1 MIDFDYLSPAAG
13 TSVKLK
19 DYDCAYTGKFSKKE
33 AKKAL
38 KENTEELKAIQR
50 KFYADDRYS
59 LLIVLQ
65 APDAAGKDGTIRH
78 VLGGLNPQGCRVHS
92 FKKPSSLELQH
103 DFLWRHYKVLPER
116 GMIEIFNRSH
126 YENVLIAKVR
136 PNIILNEK
144 IPGINDLSKI
154 NEAFWHNRYRQ
165 INDFERHISENGT
178 IILKFFLNL
187 SKEEQKERFMDRL
200 NRPEKNWKFSS
211 GDLSER
217 KLFNKYQAAY
227 EDMISHT
234 NTEYAPWFIIP
245 ADKKWFSRIAVG
257 KIIHR
262 HLDKLDLRFPEGEG
276 PELLKKAKQE
286 LLNENE

>member
-1 MIDFDYLSPAAG
+1 MFDFNYLAPKAGSSIRLQDYA
-13 TSVKLK
+13 
-19 DYDCAYTGKFSKKE
+19 CNYTGDYTKST

-38 KENTEELKAIQR
+38 KANTKELKEIQR

-92 FKKPSSLELQH
+92 FKKPSSRELQH

-116 GMIEIFNRSH
+116 GMIGIFNRSH

-136 PNIILNEK
+136 PEIVLNEK
-144 IPGINDLSKI
+144 IPGIDSLDKI
-154 NEAFWHNRYRQ
+154 TEEFWQKRYRQ

-178 IILKFFLNL
+178 IVLKFFLNL
-187 SKEEQKERFMDRL
+187 SKEEQKERLMARLDR
-200 NRPEKNWKFSS
+200 PDKNWKFSS
-211 GDLSER
+211 NDLKER
-217 KLFNKYQAAY
+217 KLFEKYQSAY
-227 EDMISHT
+227 EDMINAT

-245 ADKKWFSRIAVG
+245 ADHKWFSRIAVG
-257 KIIHR
+257 ALIHR
-262 HLDKLDLRFPEGEG
+262 YLKNIDLQFPEGEG
-276 PELLKKAKQE
+276 KEALALARRA
-286 LLNENE
+286 LENEK